1 MTTLFLDERGALHQI
16 QNLMREAKEA
26 KIAVAFW
33 GRGAV
38 ETLLIGRS
46 DLDVEVVCNL
56 DSGACNPFE
65 IEKLQKLR
73 PRNPVR
79 SDPRLH
85 GKLYWTP
92 HGIVLG
98 SSNASTNG
106 LAVEESSV
114 GWAEANVFSSDP
126 KLIKATLEW
135 FNNRK
140 SAAYEIKDVDLHR
153 AKDIWEKRAQSAA
166 PGIRLT
172 VDLGAAV
179 RKAPEHPA
187 WIKVKLIIYSE
198 DLSEEGEK
206 QKAADQ
212 AANPALRK
220 FDAYEDL
227 QGGAVAGDWLLD
239 FWLKKKTRFGGY
251 YYVPDLKLDD
261 DLLTYVEQQS
271 CVTLPG
277 FGTLK
282 LSADDQL
289 DLETAASAI
298 AQTED
303 TSEGPGVVVPI
314 KEAIAFIDANRR
326 KQNTP
331 DIRAFERAMR
341 DIFTE
346 AEKAGYRPFEFLRMV
361 DRGGALPT
369 ARRLIM
375 SSAPSSGFTRLWELN
390 RLDLTVEALA
400 LREPWRRLFTEEE
413 LGKARQRLAQLR
425 YKFEA

>member
-65 IEKLQKLR
+65 IEKLRKLR
-73 PRNPVR
+73 PHNPVR

-140 SAAYEIKDVDLHR
+140 SAAAARGLAAEAAMPLRPVGLP
-153 AKDIWEKRAQSAA
+153 AQR
-166 PGIRLT
+166 PP
-172 VDLGAAV
+172 DP
-179 RKAPEHPA
+179 K
-187 WIKVKLIIYSE
+187 
-198 DLSEEGEK
+198 
-206 QKAADQ
+206 KAA
-212 AANPALRK
+212 
-220 FDAYEDL
+220 
-227 QGGAVAGDWLLD
+227 AGI
-239 FWLKKKTRFGGY
+239 
-251 YYVPDLKLDD
+251 V
-261 DLLTYVEQQS
+261 
-271 CVTLPG
+271 
-277 FGTLK
+277 
-282 LSADDQL
+282 
-289 DLETAASAI
+289 
-298 AQTED
+298 
-303 TSEGPGVVVPI
+303 
-314 KEAIAFIDANRR
+314 
-326 KQNTP
+326 
-331 DIRAFERAMR
+331 IR
-341 DIFTE
+341 
-346 AEKAGYRPFEFLRMV
+346 
-361 DRGGALPT
+361 
-369 ARRLIM
+369 
-375 SSAPSSGFTRLWELN
+375 
-390 RLDLTVEALA
+390 
-400 LREPWRRLFTEEE
+400 
-413 LGKARQRLAQLR
+413 
-425 YKFEA
+425 